1 MQLPQR
7 YVPIC
12 SAKTRVLKMKRIEL
26 VIDPG
31 TFDRFRDAAR
41 DLNLSDYDVTEVR
54 RTLPASIRDRQ
65 RLYRGREFV
74 LDLVERLKIDLMV
87 ADDAA
92 MQIARELVESV
103 RPESMAILRLE
114 HAVLVTGQAPV
125 VTGQAPVRSTRIAAV
140 PNPPALAAAH

>member
-1 MQLPQR
+1 
-7 YVPIC
+7 
-12 SAKTRVLKMKRIEL
+12 MKRIEL

-31 TFDRFRDAAR
+31 TLDRFREAAR

-54 RTLPASIRDRQ
+54 RTLPASIRERQ

-103 RPESMAILRLE
+103 RPESMAILKLE
-114 HAVLVTGQAPV
+114 QAIV
-125 VTGQAPVRSTRIAAV
+125 VTNQAAVRSTRIASSDSTLSRSQSTRQAFTS
-140 PNPPALAAAH
+140 LDF

>member
-1 MQLPQR
+1 
-7 YVPIC
+7 
-12 SAKTRVLKMKRIEL
+12 MKRIEL

-31 TFDRFRDAAR
+31 TLDRFRDAAK
-41 DLNLSDYDVTEVR
+41 DLNLSDFEVTEVR
-54 RTLPASIRDRQ
+54 RTLPAGIRERQ

>member
-1 MQLPQR
+1 
-7 YVPIC
+7 
-12 SAKTRVLKMKRIEL
+12 MKRIEL

-31 TFDRFRDAAR
+31 TLDRFRDAAIA
-41 DLNLSDYDVTEVR
+41 LNVTDYDVTEVR
-54 RTLPASIRDRQ
+54 RTLPASRVERQ

-87 ADDAA
+87 ADDTA

-114 HAVLVTGQAPV
+114 QAVV
-125 VTGQAPVRSTRIAAV
+125 VTGQAALRSTHIAAV
-140 PNPPALAAAH
+140 PNPPAVAAAH

>member
-1 MQLPQR
+1 
-7 YVPIC
+7 
-12 SAKTRVLKMKRIEL
+12 MKRIEL

-31 TFDRFRDAAR
+31 TLDSFRDAAK
-41 DLNLSDYDVTEVR
+41 DLNLSDFEVTEVR
-54 RTLPASIRDRQ
+54 RMLPAGIRERQ

-103 RPESMAILRLE
+103 RPESMAILKLE
-114 HAVLVTGQAPV
+114 HTVLVTGQV
-125 VTGQAPVRSTRIAAV
+125 PVRSSRIAAV
-140 PNPPALAAAH
+140 PSPPALAATH

>member
-1 MQLPQR
+1 
-7 YVPIC
+7 
-12 SAKTRVLKMKRIEL
+12 MKRIEL
-26 VIDPG
+26 VIDPN

-54 RTLPASIRDRQ
+54 RTLPASIRERQ

-103 RPESMAILRLE
+103 RPESLAILRLE
-114 HAVLVTGQAPV
+114 QAVVVSSQAS
-125 VTGQAPVRSTRIAAV
+125 VRSPRIAAV
-140 PNPPALAAAH
+140 PTSPALAAAR

>member
-12 SAKTRVLKMKRIEL
+12 SAKRRVLKMKRIEL

-31 TFDRFRDAAR
+31 TFDRFRDAAK

-54 RTLPASIRDRQ
+54 RTLPASVRERQ

-114 HAVLVTGQAPV
+114 QAVVVSSQAS
-125 VTGQAPVRSTRIAAV
+125 VRSPRIAAV
-140 PNPPALAAAH
+140 PISPALAAATH

>member
-1 MQLPQR
+1 MIVGQ
-7 YVPIC
+7 
-12 SAKTRVLKMKRIEL
+12 TRVLKMKRIEL

-31 TFDRFRDAAR
+31 TLDRFTEAAKG
-41 DLNLSDYDVTEVR
+41 LNLSDFDVTEVR
-54 RTLPASIRDRQ
+54 RALPARLRERQ

-103 RPESMAILRLE
+103 RPESMAILRLDN
-114 HAVLVTGQAPV
+114 AVVVSSQA
-125 VTGQAPVRSTRIAAV
+125 AVRPTRIAAV
-140 PNPPALAAAH
+140 PKSSGVGRHALIAPVTR

>member
-1 MQLPQR
+1 
-7 YVPIC
+7 
-12 SAKTRVLKMKRIEL
+12 MKRIEL

-31 TFDRFRDAAR
+31 TLDLFRDAAK
-41 DLNLSDYDVTEVR
+41 DLNLTDYDVTEVR
-54 RTLPASIRDRQ
+54 RTLPAGVRERQ

-114 HAVLVTGQAPV
+114 QAVLATGQGA
-125 VTGQAPVRSTRIAAV
+125 VRSARIAAV
-140 PNPPALAAAH
+140 PTSPTLAAAH

>member
-1 MQLPQR
+1 
-7 YVPIC
+7 
-12 SAKTRVLKMKRIEL
+12 MKRIEL

-31 TFDRFRDAAR
+31 TFDRFRDAAK

-54 RTLPASIRDRQ
+54 RTLPASVRERQ

-92 MQIARELVESV
+92 IQIARELVESV

-114 HAVLVTGQAPV
+114 QAVV
-125 VTGQAPVRSTRIAAV
+125 VTSQASIRPPRIAAV
-140 PNPPALAAAH
+140 PTSPALAATH

>member
-1 MQLPQR
+1 
-7 YVPIC
+7 
-12 SAKTRVLKMKRIEL
+12 MKRIEL

-31 TFDRFRDAAR
+31 TFDRFRDAAN

-54 RTLPASIRDRQ
+54 RTLPAKLRERQ

-87 ADDAA
+87 ADDTA

-114 HAVLVTGQAPV
+114 QAVV
-125 VTGQAPVRSTRIAAV
+125 VTSQAAIRSTRIAAV
-140 PNPPALAAAH
+140 ANPPAVAPRTDWAIAK

>member
-1 MQLPQR
+1 
-7 YVPIC
+7 
-12 SAKTRVLKMKRIEL
+12 MKRIEL

-31 TFDRFRDAAR
+31 TLDRFRDAAK

-54 RTLPASIRDRQ
+54 RTLPASIRERQ

-87 ADDAA
+87 ADDTA
-92 MQIARELVESV
+92 MRIARELVESV

-114 HAVLVTGQAPV
+114 QAVV
-125 VTGQAPVRSTRIAAV
+125 VTSQAAVRSNRIAAV
-140 PNPPALAAAH
+140 PTSPALAAAH

>member
-1 MQLPQR
+1 MIVGQ
-7 YVPIC
+7 
-12 SAKTRVLKMKRIEL
+12 TRVLKMKRIEL

-31 TFDRFRDAAR
+31 TLDRFTEAAKG
-41 DLNLSDYDVTEVR
+41 LNLSDFDVTEVR
-54 RTLPASIRDRQ
+54 RALPAHLRERQ

-103 RPESMAILRLE
+103 RPESMAILRLDN
-114 HAVLVTGQAPV
+114 AVVVSSQA
-125 VTGQAPVRSTRIAAV
+125 AVRPTRIAAV
-140 PNPPALAAAH
+140 PNPPALAATH

>member
-1 MQLPQR
+1 
-7 YVPIC
+7 
-12 SAKTRVLKMKRIEL
+12 MKRIEL

-31 TFDRFRDAAR
+31 TLDRFRDAAN

-54 RTLPASIRDRQ
+54 RTLPASIRERQ

-74 LDLVERLKIDLMV
+74 LDLVERLKIDLIV

-92 MQIARELVESV
+92 MQIAHELVESV

-114 HAVLVTGQAPV
+114 QTVV
-125 VTGQAPVRSTRIAAV
+125 VTSQAATRSTRIAAV
-140 PNPPALAAAH
+140 ANTPAVAAVH

>member
-1 MQLPQR
+1 
-7 YVPIC
+7 
-12 SAKTRVLKMKRIEL
+12 MKRIEL

-31 TFDRFRDAAR
+31 TLDRFRDAAI
-41 DLNLSDYDVTEVR
+41 DLNLSDFEVTEVR
-54 RTLPASIRDRQ
+54 RTLPAGIRERQ

-74 LDLVERLKIDLMV
+74 LDLVERLKIELMV

-92 MQIARELVESV
+92 MQIAHELVESV

-125 VTGQAPVRSTRIAAV
+125 RSTRIASV

>member
-1 MQLPQR
+1 
-7 YVPIC
+7 
-12 SAKTRVLKMKRIEL
+12 MKRIEL

-31 TFDRFRDAAR
+31 TLDRFREAAK

-54 RTLPASIRDRQ
+54 RTLPANIRERQ

-87 ADDAA
+87 ADDTA

-114 HAVLVTGQAPV
+114 HAVV
-125 VTGQAPVRSTRIAAV
+125 VTSQAAVRSTRIAAV
-140 PNPPALAAAH
+140 PTQPALAATH

>member
-1 MQLPQR
+1 
-7 YVPIC
+7 
-12 SAKTRVLKMKRIEL
+12 MKRIEL

-31 TFDRFRDAAR
+31 TFDRFRDTAR

-54 RTLPASIRDRQ
+54 RTLPASIRERQ

-114 HAVLVTGQAPV
+114 QAVV
-125 VTGQAPVRSTRIAAV
+125 VTSQASIRPPRIPAI
-140 PNPPALAAAH
+140 PTSPALAATH